1 MPHLTLE
8 YSQNLDSK
16 IDMADLCRH
25 LHEALLQSD
34 LFEIGALRVRAL
46 AAEHY
51 AIADQHHENCFLDMV
66 FRIGQGRKHAEKIA
80 AGEALMA
87 TAKKAL
93 AKLYETP
100 HFALSL
106 EIREI
111 DPVYSWRDNGIH
123 ARLRA
128 NII

>member
-16 IDMADLCRH
+16 VDISGLCRH
-25 LHEALLQSD
+25 LHDVLLKSG
-34 LFEIGALRVRAL
+34 LFEIGALRIRAVV
-46 AAEHY
+46 AEHY
-51 AIADQHHENCFLDMV
+51 AIADLHDENCFIDMV
-66 FRIGQGRKHAEKIA
+66 LRIGQGRAHAEKIA
-80 AGEALMA
+80 AGEKLMA
-87 TAKKAL
+87 TAKTAL

-100 HFALSL
+100 NFALSL

-111 DPVYSWRDNGIH
+111 DPAYSWRDNGIH

-128 NII
+128 SII